1 MFNPNP
7 ISKHFIKLLH
17 ALNPLLSVL
26 TPGQCLLLNAYKHFV
41 QVDRKSC
48 LLRCW
53 IESIAWKSLSQ
64 TRSTLQIRNT
74 FEALSQ
80 PQPEIDQLL

>member
-1 MFNPNP
+1 
-7 ISKHFIKLLH
+7 
-17 ALNPLLSVL
+17 
-26 TPGQCLLLNAYKHFV
+26 
-41 QVDRKSC
+41 
-48 LLRCW
+48 
-53 IESIAWKSLSQ
+53 LSQ